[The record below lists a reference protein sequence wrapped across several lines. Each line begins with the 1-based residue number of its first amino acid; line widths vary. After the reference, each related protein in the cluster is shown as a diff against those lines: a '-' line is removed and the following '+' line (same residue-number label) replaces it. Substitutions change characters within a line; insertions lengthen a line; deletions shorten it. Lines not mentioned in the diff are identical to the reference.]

1 MLELEVFL
9 KYHVS
14 VGNLLDFHHMDHQ
27 DYIFLDPS
35 VISEELHVIHS
46 IEKNSNQTKL
56 SYKHAAIQNSTSL
69 QYLARE
75 KARDQGQGTEK
86 NQRQVLLR

>member
-1 MLELEVFL
+1 MFL

-75 KARDQGQGTEK
+75 KVRDQGQGTEK
-86 NQRQVLLR
+86 NQRQVILR